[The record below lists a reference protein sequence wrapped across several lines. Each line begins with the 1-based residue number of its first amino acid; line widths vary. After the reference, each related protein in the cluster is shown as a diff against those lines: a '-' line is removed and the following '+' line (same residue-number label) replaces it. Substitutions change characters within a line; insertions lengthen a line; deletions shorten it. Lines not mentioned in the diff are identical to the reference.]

1 MSVYSSQPG
10 FIHYLITI
18 ETMKVLQSSIFRA
31 VCAIAI
37 GILLIQNPG
46 NTVTWITVAIGIMFF
61 ISGAISCLAFLGAKR
76 TLKGNISVSD
86 SEGNVIARR
95 PTFPIVGIGSLIF
108 GLLIAITPN
117 VFVTWLMYI
126 IGAIL
131 ILGALNQLLVLVN
144 ANKVSRVP
152 VAFWVCPSLILVVG
166 IYVIVKPMAT
176 AELPMIILGWC
187 SLLYGVTEI
196 INSLKIHFN
205 QKEIEKE
212 AA

>member
-1 MSVYSSQPG
+1 
-10 FIHYLITI
+10 
-18 ETMKVLQSSIFRA
+18 MKVLQSSIFRA

-37 GILLIQNPG
+37 GILLIENPG
-46 NTVTWITVAIGIMFF
+46 NTVTWITIAIGIMFF
-61 ISGAISCLAFLGAKR
+61 ISGAISCLTYLGAKR
-76 TLKGNISVSD
+76 SLKGDISVSD
-86 SEGNVIARR
+86 ADGKVIVSR

-131 ILGALNQLLVLVN
+131 ILGALNQLLILIN
-144 ANKVSRVP
+144 ASKLSRVP
-152 VAFWVCPSLILVVG
+152 VAFWICPSLILIVG
-166 IYVIVKPMAT
+166 IYVMVKPMET

-196 INSLKIHFN
+196 INSLKIYY
-205 QKEIEKE
+205 QKKKLNSQSTLS
-212 AA
+212 